1 MGEDIRGAG
10 YDYASSIIQ
19 SSDGS
24 YIVVGSTNSFGA
36 GSYDILILKLAP
48 SGNLVWAKALGGP
61 TYDEGYSV
69 IQTSDSGTDSDEA
82 EAVIQVWD
90 GSFVVAGGA
99 RSFGSGNN
107 YDILVSKL
115 DPAGNHIWASRLG
128 GNSYDRAQSLVRVPG
143 EGVMVAGYGPSFS
156 QSAADFILATF
167 DDMGGSCLGVPVS
180 PTIISPSLTVTSISP
195 SVASV
200 NPTVTSPNLTA
211 LSPNIAVTT
220 HCPLEVEEDISVPD
234 LRMVIRG
241 SFAHISLPAPG
252 SLILYDISGRSLRT
266 WELEAGSWSIAW
278 DTGLASGV
286 YILELRC
293 EEKRIAEVCVKGGE

>member
-1 MGEDIRGAG
+1 M
-10 YDYASSIIQ
+10 
-19 SSDGS
+19 
-24 YIVVGSTNSFGA
+24 
-36 GSYDILILKLAP
+36 KLDP

-69 IQTSDSGTDSDEA
+69 IQTSDGAYLVGGYTGSFGAGLNDFLVSKIDPVGNPSWTRTVGGTDSDEA

-115 DPAGNHIWASRLG
+115 DPAGNHIWASKLG

-180 PTIISPSLTVTSISP
+180 PTITSPSLTVASISP

-200 NPTVTSPNLTA
+200 NPNFDTPIFCKS
-211 LSPNIAVTT
+211 LSINDLA
-220 HCPLEVEEDISVPD
+220 DIQ
-234 LRMVIRG
+234 
-241 SFAHISLPAPG
+241 A
-252 SLILYDISGRSLRT
+252 
-266 WELEAGSWSIAW
+266 
-278 DTGLASGV
+278 
-286 YILELRC
+286 
-293 EEKRIAEVCVKGGE
+293 